1 MSKVVR
7 SKIFNQKRIALVGNF
22 LIIKKDHREFYKFMK
37 EQHIWHKRLYSLDKR
52 GVMNIP
58 HIFPEHILDE
68 PLKESEQEH
77 QEHHPTRKS

>member
-1 MSKVVR
+1 MSEVVR
-7 SKIFNQKRIALVGNF
+7 SKIFNQKKNSSCGKLSNE
-22 LIIKKDHREFYKFMK
+22 KKDHREFYKFVK

-58 HIFPEHILDE
+58 RTFPEHILGE

-77 QEHHPTRKS
+77 KEHHPTRKS